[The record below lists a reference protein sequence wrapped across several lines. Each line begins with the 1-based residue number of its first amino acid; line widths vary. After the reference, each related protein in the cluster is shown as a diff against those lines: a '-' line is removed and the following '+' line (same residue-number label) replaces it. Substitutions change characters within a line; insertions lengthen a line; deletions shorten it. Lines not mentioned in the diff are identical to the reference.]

1 MDKLPLEIKYKIM
14 SYLPVLDYTK
24 KKINLEI
31 IKSYYLYKWC
41 KYYKS
46 VSCYSLCSEDDDYYL
61 NWLENDIIFIFNKKK
76 PLMYGINKELSALIR
91 MINESDTY
99 MDELVS
105 PYFKAKSPI
114 IVKKLISLLDLNDLH
129 TLDNNLEIYNYKLE
143 TGHSDVIYPFVMR

>member
-1 MDKLPLEIKYKIM
+1 
-14 SYLPVLDYTK
+14 
-24 KKINLEI
+24 
-31 IKSYYLYKWC
+31 
-41 KYYKS
+41 
-46 VSCYSLCSEDDDYYL
+46 
-61 NWLENDIIFIFNKKK
+61 
-76 PLMYGINKELSALIR
+76 MYGINKELSALIR